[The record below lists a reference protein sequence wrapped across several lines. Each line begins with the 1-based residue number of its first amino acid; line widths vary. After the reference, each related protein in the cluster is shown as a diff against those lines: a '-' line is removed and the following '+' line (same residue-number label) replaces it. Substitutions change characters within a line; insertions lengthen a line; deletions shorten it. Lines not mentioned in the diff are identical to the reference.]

1 MGRNLT
7 GEIVTRQLEGRIS
20 GQVMKQELVQ
30 GREARLS
37 LAELTPGMYWMV
49 LRDTATGRTATSRM
63 VRF

>member
-1 MGRNLT
+1 
-7 GEIVTRQLEGRIS
+7 
-20 GQVMKQELVQ
+20 MKQELVQ